1 MEIVEMEC
9 VWEFYFYYFSMC
21 DIFLEFISQVSN
33 VESVMIMENKW
44 KYDFL
49 K

>member
-9 VWEFYFYYFSMC
+9 VWEFDFYFFSMC
-21 DIFLEFISQVSN
+21 DIFLNFLSQVSN